1 MKKELS
7 ERKRERTRLVPF
19 ERHLSLSEQLL
30 DWALASALFVLGVKA
45 NLGYFLLS
53 LFCWI
58 IYLVKKLQVGLQ
70 FVLYIFYLS
79 LCHPLVNFYLFHSLE
94 TDSLFFILL

>member
-1 MKKELS
+1 MKEELS
-7 ERKRERTRLVPF
+7 ERRRERTRLAPF

-53 LFCWI
+53 FFCWI
-58 IYLVKKLQVGLQ
+58 IYLVKKLQVGLH
-70 FVLYIFYLS
+70 FFIFLFIYR
-79 LCHPLVNFYLFHSLE
+79 CHPLLNFYLFHFALKLIAYS
-94 TDSLFFILL
+94 